1 MEYKWSY
8 SHFELTDGIGATIE
22 TRIGDVV
29 ALLKNE
35 DDFIVFEDGRK
46 CKNAD
51 EVRILLKEKGIL

>member
-8 SHFELTDGIGATIE
+8 SYFELTDGIGTTIE

-46 CKNAD
+46 CKNAA
-51 EVRILLKEKGIL
+51 ELRIILKEKGIL